1 MKESGKWKGKVEEEI
16 EYDFFSL
23 YFLSFQER
31 MIQRYRERES
41 EIEENR
47 EMGKR
52 RRTEKDMKKEGQE
65 KNINY
70 LTFSLFLHR
79 Y

>member
-1 MKESGKWKGKVEEEI
+1 MI
-16 EYDFFSL
+16 SL
-23 YFLSFQER
+23 PIFLSFQER

>member
-47 EMGKR
+47 EMGR
-52 RRTEKDMKKEGQE
+52 GEG
-65 KNINY
+65 
-70 LTFSLFLHR
+70 
-79 Y
+79 